1 MGHAANTTLLA
12 RGLIAWKRKRK
23 RGFAIKQEVPSN
35 PGAFE
40 ELSKEWEVW
49 MFEKALDCGAR
60 GGRGTRRGRHRAQT
74 FSRPTLHSLFLFPF
88 FLKLFDFFSLLIF
101 FLSLTHTRTF
111 WGQQE
116 FSYSLSKAPVLYHGM
131 AFPTPCCRAA
141 HGSSSMIQALLMH
154 DTQTI
159 FLRKYLGSLKSSG

>member
-1 MGHAANTTLLA
+1 
-12 RGLIAWKRKRK
+12 
-23 RGFAIKQEVPSN
+23 
-35 PGAFE
+35 
-40 ELSKEWEVW
+40 

-60 GGRGTRRGRHRAQT
+60 GGRGTRRAQT

-101 FLSLTHTRTF
+101 FFSLTHTHTHTF

-116 FSYSLSKAPVLYHGM
+116 FSYRLSKAPILYHGIAGV

-141 HGSSSMIQALLMH
+141 HGSSSVIQALLMH